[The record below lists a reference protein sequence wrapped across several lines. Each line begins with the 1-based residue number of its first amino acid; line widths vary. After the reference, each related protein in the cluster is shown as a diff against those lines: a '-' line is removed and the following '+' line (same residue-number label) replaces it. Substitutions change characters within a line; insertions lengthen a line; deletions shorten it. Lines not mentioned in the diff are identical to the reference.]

1 MQGFEA
7 RSSCLAGSDDGVH
20 FETHLMEQAMRTL
33 PIAMAYLRAGSFMEN
48 WLGALDHIRATGE
61 MSFFYAP
68 LERKFPLVA
77 TLRRPQSV
85 DVGVVIDVVRLSFA
99 PYLPHGLC
107 RSGTRSGRTPSSK
120 VQRLL
125 FRVSRS

>member
-1 MQGFEA
+1 MTA
-7 RSSCLAGSDDGVH
+7 
-20 FETHLMEQAMRTL
+20 
-33 PIAMAYLRAGSFMEN
+33 
-48 WLGALDHIRATGE
+48 E

-107 RSGTRSGRTPSSK
+107 PSGTRSGRTPSSK